1 MWSIESIHEG
11 TESSY
16 PFLVGVEYI
25 VGRKDCPILI
35 AGDTSISR
43 KHASFKVKHPESNL
57 NRPNVPSIL
66 ILKESS
72 KYGTSCNGAKL
83 ETGSETSLHDGD
95 VILFGSFNSNKWRV
109 CFNPLVVAASALP
122 ADEKKALKQTVHKI
136 GGHVVSEWCPQCTYL
151 VMSQL
156 NVTIKVISALVAC
169 RPIVTPDFFKKTLEA
184 VKVKA
189 SLPAPGNYLPTLA
202 EAAINKNEVSFSP
215 DDRRKEIFKDRTF
228 FFLTEKQHKRL
239 HVPIAVAG
247 GRSVLLDE
255 DSDVPSL
262 SDRLISST
270 SCVLYTEHQDSTQQM
285 SQMGQTVVS
294 QVLRLLKKHNVRPIP
309 ESELG
314 LAVIY
319 ISTALHCNPKVAQ
332 AGLDLLSA
340 VPSQSLATQ
349 NVLASDTESLSQ
361 KIHGVGG
368 KLDRKATATAKK
380 ETAPTP
386 NLPKQNLTS
395 TPKVSKVSETIIAT
409 PSRTANQTA
418 SSRPLDGSPEFSLQE
433 KAPIKMETG
442 RGDDKEE
449 QVETSTRPEVKKK
462 DEKEDEGIGE
472 KENTREE
479 KQVVRVKK
487 EALSQPNG
495 RGDADGVD
503 GHGQKPASAEV
514 SESLEV
520 ISEQPSRIETL
531 GNKEAGSKPKQR
543 QQGTLDAFRKPL
555 EKSEKPDGK
564 MKGRAG
570 MEEES
575 RRVEDVNRVKEE
587 PMDEGET
594 DFERIVER
602 DDDDE
607 EAEEVED
614 DPFHYE
620 RKKPKKTPEAGRT
633 EERMESKAEQK
644 VDGGK
649 RSSKRTADWSDEND
663 GESSRAQTSRE
674 NDGGGMWK
682 KKARIDVFSQEEEA
696 AAESSQSQEDEP
708 DSRSAF
714 SEDAMNLPRGFIS
727 ARIPIEDQV
736 SVKIEKD
743 YMQEEGLPSKLI
755 KVTNAALV
763 IRKKRN
769 PPRRAVQELGS
780 GRQVKNFKK
789 FRKAGYAGQ
798 SAIPRII
805 GGNDLF
811 THYNNPSKD
820 IEDMFN
826 EEVRAE
832 KKKDK
837 QEVIAEK
844 LFAFEPRRGPASK
857 RKR

>member
-25 VGRKDCPILI
+25 VGRKADQIESNKRHRHCGLPFAKHELI
-35 AGDTSISR
+35 AADFDIT
-43 KHASFKVKHPESNL
+43 KVCDALDH

-156 NVTIKVISALVAC
+156 NVTIKCTHPVMSQLDVTIKVISALVAC

-189 SLPAPGNYLPTLA
+189 SLPAPENIYIFSVLLPILA

-442 RGDDKEE
+442 RGDDKVER
-449 QVETSTRPEVKKK
+449 VETSTRPEVKKK
-462 DEKEDEGIGE
+462 DEREDEGIGE
-472 KENTREE
+472 KENRREE
-479 KQVVRVKK
+479 KVVIVKK
-487 EALSQPNG
+487 EVLSQPNG
-495 RGDADGVD
+495 RGDADDRMTGRGSGVN
-503 GHGQKPASAEV
+503 GHGQKPASVEV
-514 SESLEV
+514 SESLQV

-531 GNKEAGSKPKQR
+531 GNKEASSKPKQR

-555 EKSEKPDGK
+555 EKSEKPDEK
-564 MKGRAG
+564 MKGRAR

-633 EERMESKAEQK
+633 EERTESKAEQK

-663 GESSRAQTSRE
+663 GESNRAQTSRE

-736 SVKIEKD
+736 SVK
-743 YMQEEGLPSKLI
+743 M
-755 KVTNAALV
+755 
-763 IRKKRN
+763 KR
-769 PPRRAVQELGS
+769 
-780 GRQVKNFKK
+780 
-789 FRKAGYAGQ
+789 
-798 SAIPRII
+798 
-805 GGNDLF
+805 
-811 THYNNPSKD
+811 TTC
-820 IEDMFN
+820 
-826 EEVRAE
+826 
-832 KKKDK
+832 
-837 QEVIAEK
+837 
-844 LFAFEPRRGPASK
+844 
-857 RKR
+857 RKRVCLAS

>member
-1 MWSIESIHEG
+1 MRLICISIWFACTYQELVSLVEVNQVDRQKSGDVEKSHDPWLLSVLHERQAK
-11 TESSY
+11 TWKPDIDNASSNVCFPSEALEIQAFMRVACCLPPY
-16 PFLVGVEYI
+16 LLF
-25 VGRKDCPILI
+25 
-35 AGDTSISR
+35 ASHNDTSPRQKDLEALSQFIGIHLVHWRRIEPFIVQAYRQGPSPSIFQSIQDLYTAAENLTNHAKGSLSSTSAAIS
-43 KHASFKVKHPESNL
+43 ASSKTTSLSSSMKLASSSSSSSSSRVAAFARCMLSMGTPPWLCSIALHEAVCVSLLECVVAEEACNVLSGKSCQQQQHIASQTITQHITFLIQLLQTPTVLQNSEVSRSVVQLYPLAIMRSFLPIRSQMQPLLSQHPQLMEVLLETHNALGDLYCRSGGEPLQPTRGLRRSVKPDKKATRTACINNNNMQQAGNFDFRVNNTHRLQCGPLKASTKEQ

-184 VKVKA
+184 VK
-189 SLPAPGNYLPTLA
+189 
-202 EAAINKNEVSFSP
+202 
-215 DDRRKEIFKDRTF
+215 
-228 FFLTEKQHKRL
+228 HKRL

-433 KAPIKMETG
+433 KGE
-442 RGDDKEE
+442 
-449 QVETSTRPEVKKK
+449 RP
-462 DEKEDEGIGE
+462 
-472 KENTREE
+472 
-479 KQVVRVKK
+479 
-487 EALSQPNG
+487 
-495 RGDADGVD
+495 
-503 GHGQKPASAEV
+503 
-514 SESLEV
+514 
-520 ISEQPSRIETL
+520 
-531 GNKEAGSKPKQR
+531 
-543 QQGTLDAFRKPL
+543 
-555 EKSEKPDGK
+555 
-564 MKGRAG
+564 
-570 MEEES
+570 
-575 RRVEDVNRVKEE
+575 
-587 PMDEGET
+587 
-594 DFERIVER
+594 
-602 DDDDE
+602 
-607 EAEEVED
+607 
-614 DPFHYE
+614 
-620 RKKPKKTPEAGRT
+620 
-633 EERMESKAEQK
+633 
-644 VDGGK
+644 
-649 RSSKRTADWSDEND
+649 
-663 GESSRAQTSRE
+663 
-674 NDGGGMWK
+674 
-682 KKARIDVFSQEEEA
+682 
-696 AAESSQSQEDEP
+696 
-708 DSRSAF
+708 
-714 SEDAMNLPRGFIS
+714 
-727 ARIPIEDQV
+727 
-736 SVKIEKD
+736 
-743 YMQEEGLPSKLI
+743 
-755 KVTNAALV
+755 
-763 IRKKRN
+763 
-769 PPRRAVQELGS
+769 
-780 GRQVKNFKK
+780 
-789 FRKAGYAGQ
+789 
-798 SAIPRII
+798 
-805 GGNDLF
+805 
-811 THYNNPSKD
+811 
-820 IEDMFN
+820 
-826 EEVRAE
+826 
-832 KKKDK
+832 
-837 QEVIAEK
+837 
-844 LFAFEPRRGPASK
+844 
-857 RKR
+857 